1 MLSKIGKIHILY
13 GIIAIFAIV
22 AIIILVSI
30 SLNSSTVSS
39 SSESYF
45 YNNLDK
51 QTVITI
57 LSKPC
62 KITLR
67 DYTNILNSTE
77 NLRSLS
83 LQQITNN
90 YVCENYDIKN
100 EDELFSFFKS
110 VAGECIL
117 KCLKENDIYRLALVN
132 LKINDMIASI
142 IPGYVIFKRALT
154 NGVYGVEH
162 VNVYIGNE
170 QVSVNNIVE
179 STLKNITPI
188 SDEDINKI
196 IKTNNFN
203 EKDGD
208 LYEKYVKDF
217 INKVQNSPPLRDNKD
232 NNSKEFPIDVFDVV
246 SSINIYRVFTVNS
259 LKC

>member
-1 MLSKIGKIHILY
+1 MPSNSQIAYAVGA
-13 GIIAIFAIV
+13 IIAVITIIV
-22 AIIILVSI
+22 LVSY
-30 SLNSSTVSS
+30 SLNSSTKSS
-39 SSESYF
+39 SEESYF
-45 YNNLDK
+45 YNNLDR

-62 KITLR
+62 KLTLR

-77 NLRSLS
+77 NLRSLY

-90 YVCENYDIKN
+90 YVCQNYDIKS

-117 KCLKENDIYRLALVN
+117 KCIKENDVYRLALVN
-132 LKINDMIASI
+132 LKINDMIASV

-162 VNVYIGNE
+162 VNIYIGNQ
-170 QVSVNNIVE
+170 QVSVKDIVE
-179 STLKNITPI
+179 TTLKNITPI
-188 SDEDINKI
+188 SDDDINKV
-196 IKTNNFN
+196 IKENNFN

-217 INKVQNSPPLRDNKD
+217 INKVQNSPPLRANQDNK
-232 NNSKEFPIDVFDVV
+232 SKEFSIELFDVV
-246 SSINIYRVFTVNS
+246 STINIYRVFTVNS